1 MLQLKEH
8 TPTLSSFVF
17 SPLNSHLNLS
27 KSLGVHEQHTRNFFG
42 VWKPIFIAFDDFF
55 LSS

>member
-1 MLQLKEH
+1 MLQLKES
-8 TPTLSSFVF
+8 TPTFSSFVF

-55 LSS
+55 